1 MVENNLLWEKVLENV
16 KNSVN
21 SMIYETWFA
30 NTSIHN
36 IDNNKI
42 TIKVKTDIQKT
53 NLSNRYYEF
62 VQANLYDITH
72 NTYEIDFKT
81 EDELIEKEPEK
92 VEETIV
98 ETTEEETTKPVYE
111 FKSNLRKDLTFESF
125 VVGNSNRLAQS
136 AAFAV
141 AENPGKI
148 YNPLFIYGSSGLGKT
163 HLMHAIGNYIE
174 DTSNKKV
181 LYVRSQQFIED
192 FIKLSRKDTI
202 DNYDAEEYFKAKY
215 RNIDVLII
223 DDIQF
228 LETAQKTQI
237 EFFNTFS
244 ELHDNKKQII
254 LSSDRSPNDMKELE
268 NRLKTRFNWGITCD
282 IHPPDLELRKNII
295 KRKIKSLP
303 QNKDE
308 ILNFPDDVVDY
319 IASNVSDDVR
329 ALEQAINRVMAY
341 SFMMGGEEIS
351 LKTAVDALK
360 DIINNGTS
368 EEPNILRIQ
377 KVVADH
383 WNISVDDLKSKKR
396 SANIAFPRQIAMYLS
411 RTLLNESFERIGLEF
426 GGKDHST
433 VMFSCDKIED
443 EYNTKEETRNTIEKI
458 KEKLK

>member
-92 VEETIV
+92 VEETVV